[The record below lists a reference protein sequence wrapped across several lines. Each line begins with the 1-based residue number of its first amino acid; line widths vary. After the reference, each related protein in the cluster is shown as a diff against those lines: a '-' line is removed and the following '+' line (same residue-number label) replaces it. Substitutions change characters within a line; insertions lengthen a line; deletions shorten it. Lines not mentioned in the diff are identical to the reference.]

1 MFRGEGVP
9 THGSMGEQV
18 QPSSAGQSD
27 FVCSTSSL
35 SYLMNNQILQQKGF
49 SKPFLSFARGLTS
62 VLLARD

>member
-1 MFRGEGVP
+1 
-9 THGSMGEQV
+9 MGEQV